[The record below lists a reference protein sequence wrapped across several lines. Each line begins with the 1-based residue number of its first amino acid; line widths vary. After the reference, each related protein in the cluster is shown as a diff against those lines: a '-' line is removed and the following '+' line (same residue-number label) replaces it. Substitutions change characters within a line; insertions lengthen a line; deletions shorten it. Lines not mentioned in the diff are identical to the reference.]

1 VRQPEFTIGTP
12 PCHFKFTGRIGNKPP
27 CAVRQG
33 DMADNLLDIR
43 TNASAAA
50 SIKQNKALPGQT
62 VLVFQG
68 GGALGAYQGG
78 VYEALYEA
86 GIEPDWVIGTSIGA
100 INGAIIAGNV
110 PGRRLEHLR
119 EFWRRMERKSPW
131 DGAWGTAPF
140 AQSLPLF
147 GGNLAAQMMTIFAG
161 VTGYFAP
168 NRALAWGLNAAVGV
182 EQAGFYTI
190 EALHETLS
198 TIIDFAR
205 INAKQPRLTVGAV
218 NVRSG
223 KMHYFDSRDMSLTL
237 AHVLASGALPP
248 AFPAVRIDGDPYW
261 DGGIYSNTPIE
272 TVFDDYPR
280 RDSVVFTVQMW
291 HAAGPEPESVWQ
303 VLNRQKD
310 IQYASRA
317 DSHIMRQEHI
327 HQLRH
332 IVRELVSRMPQ
343 EQRETP
349 EVKEMAGYGCGTIM
363 HIVRLNA
370 PRLDHEDHLRDIDF
384 TSAGIRARW
393 QAGYADTMRTVD
405 RRPWEKPID
414 PMMGVAVHDPEAET
428 SA

>member
-1 VRQPEFTIGTP
+1 MNDSE
-12 PCHFKFTGRIGNKPP
+12 
-27 CAVRQG
+27 
-33 DMADNLLDIR
+33 
-43 TNASAAA
+43 TNSVPATKA
-50 SIKQNKALPGQT
+50 ALPGQI

-78 VYEALYEA
+78 VYQALHEA

-100 INGAIIAGNV
+100 INGAIIAGNE
-110 PGRRLEHLR
+110 PGRRLERLR
-119 EFWRRMERKSPW
+119 EFWDRMERTS
-131 DGAWGTAPF
+131 PF
-140 AQSLPLF
+140 AQMPLPFAQPLALL
-147 GGNLAAQMMTIFAG
+147 GGNIAAQMMTIFSG
-161 VTGYFAP
+161 VAGYFSP
-168 NRALAWGLNAAVGV
+168 NRALAFGLNAAVGV

-190 EALHETLS
+190 DALRETLS
-198 TIIDFAR
+198 GIIDFAR
-205 INAKQPRLTVGAV
+205 MNAKQPRLTVGAV

-223 KMHYFDSRDMSLTL
+223 KMHYFDSREMPLTL
-237 AHVLASGALPP
+237 EHVLASGALPP
-248 AFPAVRIDGDPYW
+248 AFPAIRIDGDPYW
-261 DGGIYSNTPIE
+261 DGGIYSNTPVE

-310 IQYASRA
+310 IQFASRA

-332 IVRELVSRMPQ
+332 IVRELVRRMP
-343 EQRETP
+343 EAQRETP
-349 EVKEMAGYGCGTIM
+349 EVKEMAGYGCGTMM

-384 TSAGIRARW
+384 TSVGIRARW

-405 RRPWEKPID
+405 RRPWQKPID
-414 PMMGVAVHDPEAET
+414 PMMGVAVHDPEVET
-428 SA
+428 ASDR

>member
-1 VRQPEFTIGTP
+1 MAGEMTNIETNGSTP
-12 PCHFKFTGRIGNKPP
+12 TP
-27 CAVRQG
+27 V
-33 DMADNLLDIR
+33 
-43 TNASAAA
+43 
-50 SIKQNKALPGQT
+50 KQDKALPGQV

-78 VYEALYEA
+78 VYEALHGA

-100 INGAIIAGNV
+100 INGAIIAGND
-110 PGRRLEHLR
+110 PARRLERLR
-119 EFWRRMERKSPW
+119 EFWDRMARKSSW
-131 DGAWGTAPF
+131 GAAPASFVQFPF
-140 AQSLPLF
+140 ASMSLPLLQPF
-147 GGNLAAQMMTIFAG
+147 LSLGGNLAAQMMTVCSG
-161 VTGYFAP
+161 VTGYFSP
-168 NRALAWGLNAAVGV
+168 NHALAFGLNAPVGV

-190 EALHETLS
+190 EALHETLGS
-198 TIIDFAR
+198 LIDFAR
-205 INAKQPRLTVGAV
+205 MNAKVPRLTVGAV

-223 KMHYFDSRDMSLTL
+223 RMHYFDSREMPLTL
-237 AHVLASGALPP
+237 KHVLASGALPP
-248 AFPAVRIDGDPYW
+248 AFPAIRIDGDPYW

-291 HAAGPEPESVWQ
+291 HASGPEPESLWQ

-310 IQYASRA
+310 IQFASRA

-332 IVRELVSRMPQ
+332 IVRELVRRMPE

-349 EVKEMAGYGCGTIM
+349 EVKEMAGYGCGTFM

-384 TSAGIRARW
+384 TAAGIRARW
-393 QAGYADTMRTVD
+393 QAGYADTMRTVE
-405 RRPWEKPID
+405 RRPWERPID
-414 PMMGVAVHDPEAET
+414 PMMGVAVHDPEEKRVQ
-428 SA
+428 

>member
-1 VRQPEFTIGTP
+1 MTDSETNPADL
-12 PCHFKFTGRIGNKPP
+12 NKG
-27 CAVRQG
+27 AE
-33 DMADNLLDIR
+33 
-43 TNASAAA
+43 
-50 SIKQNKALPGQT
+50 ALPGQT

-78 VYEALYEA
+78 VYQALHEAK
-86 GIEPDWVIGTSIGA
+86 IEPDWVIGTSIGA
-100 INGAIIAGNV
+100 INGAIIAGNA
-110 PGRRLEHLR
+110 PGRRLEALR
-119 EFWRRMERKSPW
+119 EFWDRMARKSPW
-131 DGAWGTAPF
+131 DTPPPAPF
-140 AQSLPLF
+140 AQLPFAAMPLPF
-147 GGNLAAQMMTIFAG
+147 LQPLASWGSNIAAQMMTIYSG
-161 VTGYFAP
+161 VTGYFSP
-168 NRALAWGLNAAVGV
+168 NRALAFGLNAPVGV

-190 EALHETLS
+190 EALRETLENH
-198 TIIDFAR
+198 IDFAR
-205 INAKQPRLTVGAV
+205 INARQPRLTVGAV

-223 KMHYFDSRDMSLTL
+223 KMHYFDSRDMPL
-237 AHVLASGALPP
+237 ALNHVLASGALPP
-248 AFPAVRIDGDPYW
+248 AFPAIRIDGDPYW

-291 HAAGPEPESVWQ
+291 HASGPEPESVWQ

-310 IQYASRA
+310 IQFASRA

-332 IVRELVSRMPQ
+332 IVRELVRRMPE

-349 EVKEMAGYGCGTIM
+349 EVKEMAGYGCGTMM

-393 QAGYADTMRTVD
+393 QAGYADTMRTVE
-405 RRPWEKPID
+405 RRPWRKPID

-428 SA
+428 TP